1 MWSNIEDDA
10 KLKKIAKKYGIT
22 KQSDL
27 KDSRKSAIASMIYGS
42 RNYLAAQEN
51 LKKGKKEGVRTYYPP
66 SWKGKLKDWQ
76 KEVKGDG
83 ITYDGKE
90 FVTEGGGKVDFFSGI
105 NMFGA
110 GYYDDLETINKNLG
124 YYDDLETINKNLEE
138 AAQKEGN
145 PGRYTARYETNDDG
159 DEVIVIDKKTFGNA
173 DLDPID
179 AFIYNWNS
187 PYALTSGDAQG
198 GAAYVNNVKGYMDQI
213 KIKQT
218 GGEITPE
225 HVQEKQRVL
234 EEELGKLEQYN
245 LNPAQKMQLTESLIS
260 TYNDTVPYKFKM
272 GGTTLSP
279 ELQMYKNYIIGKD
292 ESEKARKNYDK
303 LNRVHYKEA
312 KLKNMKPANF
322 IMTELIS

>member
-1 MWSNIEDDA
+1 
-10 KLKKIAKKYGIT
+10 
-22 KQSDL
+22 
-27 KDSRKSAIASMIYGS
+27 
-42 RNYLAAQEN
+42 
-51 LKKGKKEGVRTYYPP
+51 
-66 SWKGKLKDWQ
+66 
-76 KEVKGDG
+76 
-83 ITYDGKE
+83 
-90 FVTEGGGKVDFFSGI
+90 
-105 NMFGA
+105 
-110 GYYDDLETINKNLG
+110 
-124 YYDDLETINKNLEE
+124 
-138 AAQKEGN
+138 
-145 PGRYTARYETNDDG
+145 
-159 DEVIVIDKKTFGNA
+159 
-173 DLDPID
+173 
-179 AFIYNWNS
+179 
-187 PYALTSGDAQG
+187 
-198 GAAYVNNVKGYMDQI
+198 MDQI